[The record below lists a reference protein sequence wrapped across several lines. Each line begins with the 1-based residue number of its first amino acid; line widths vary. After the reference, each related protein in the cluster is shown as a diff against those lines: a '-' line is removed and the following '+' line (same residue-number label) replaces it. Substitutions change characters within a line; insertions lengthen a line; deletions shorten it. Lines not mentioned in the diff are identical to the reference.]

1 MDKKIKIMEKKLL
14 LVTLV
19 GLLIIPLAMA
29 NPLQTC
35 LPENK
40 DPFCLNQMF
49 YQTTPGSYVK
59 YVQFLRCK
67 DEPSS
72 PYCTS
77 TQTIICGWLLYGE
90 KYDVSYCKVY
100 KQVDSDWV
108 EAVRLKP
115 GEIYRIPAGSGVNW
129 KYEGIVEVTAPTT
142 GGGGR
147 ATQPMVTPS
156 LQDLIIKL
164 LIIGGAAVLIVKG
177 LGLKL

>member
-1 MDKKIKIMEKKLL
+1 MEKKLL
-14 LVTLV
+14 LATLV
-19 GLLIIPLAMA
+19 GLLIMPLAMA

-40 DPFCLNQMF
+40 DPFCLSQMF
-49 YQTTPGSYVK
+49 YQTAPGSYVK

-67 DEPSS
+67 DEPTS

-108 EAVRLKP
+108 EVVKLKP
-115 GEIYRIPAGSGVNW
+115 GETYRIPAGSEVNW
-129 KYEGIVEVTAPTT
+129 KYEGIVEATTPTT
-142 GGGGR
+142 GGGG
-147 ATQPMVTPS
+147 ATQPTVTPS

-164 LIIGGAAVLIVKG
+164 LIIGGAAILIDKG
-177 LGLKL
+177 LGVKL

>member
-1 MDKKIKIMEKKLL
+1 MEKKPLL
-14 LVTLV
+14 AILV
-19 GLLIIPLAMA
+19 GLLISIAPLAMA

-35 LPENK
+35 LPESK
-40 DPFCLNQMF
+40 DPFCLSQMF

-67 DEPSS
+67 DEPTS

-108 EAVRLKP
+108 EVVKLKP
-115 GEIYRIPAGSGVNW
+115 GEIYRIPASSGVNW
-129 KYEGIVEVTAPTT
+129 KYEGIVEATVTTT
-142 GGGGR
+142 GGG
-147 ATQPMVTPS
+147 ATQPTISPS

-177 LGLKL
+177 LGIKL